1 MAQFN
6 QQDTESVQITFA
18 GILSDVVKT
27 TYPAGGATA
36 LLLVDA
42 SDGSLVATAS
52 INVCGV
58 SETLPADT
66 LVLKTYSEL
75 EGLLALLEQAGIAE
89 HTGESVPTGFELS
102 PIVRL
107 ARDIPDYF

>member
-1 MAQFN
+1 MAA
-6 QQDTESVQITFA
+6 QDTQSVHITFA
-18 GILSDVVKT
+18 GILSEVVKT

-42 SDGSLVATAS
+42 QDGSPVTTAS
-52 INVCGV
+52 INVSGV

-66 LVLKTYSEL
+66 LILKTYSEH
-75 EGLLALLEQAGIAE
+75 EGLLALLEDEGIVE
-89 HTGESVPTGFELS
+89 HTGESVSTGYELS

-107 ARDIPDYF
+107 TCKIPDYF